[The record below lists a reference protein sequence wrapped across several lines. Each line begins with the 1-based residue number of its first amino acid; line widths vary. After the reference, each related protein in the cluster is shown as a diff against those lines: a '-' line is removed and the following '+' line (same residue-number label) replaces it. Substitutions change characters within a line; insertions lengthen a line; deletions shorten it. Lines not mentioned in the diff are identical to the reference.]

1 MWSRRLRQRLCRVVV
16 TFTTVSLVA
25 VASTNACPIL
35 PSPLVIELSN
45 QLQQGNPGDVLT
57 FSGVLINRTAD
68 PLLIEGWGISTFG
81 GNTSEFPV
89 DFSFAPEWFA
99 LPKNHA
105 FGAFESTPLMPLF
118 TAAIAADFVGSRAI
132 LGKFAVAAY
141 PIGAIFRR
149 PDGLL
154 LWENASAS
162 ITIEIEEPPF
172 LEPIPEPATFV
183 LTTLGGLAMMYR
195 RRRDRHFNRA
205 C

>member
-1 MWSRRLRQRLCRVVV
+1 
-16 TFTTVSLVA
+16 
-25 VASTNACPIL
+25 
-35 PSPLVIELSN
+35 
-45 QLQQGNPGDVLT
+45 
-57 FSGVLINRTAD
+57 VLINRTAD
-68 PLLIEGWGISTFG
+68 PLFIEGWGISTFG

-89 DFSFAPEWFA
+89 DFWFTPQWFA

-105 FGAFESTPLMPLF
+105 FGPFERHLSCHCSRQRLR
-118 TAAIAADFVGSRAI
+118 ADVVGSRAI
-132 LGKFAVAAY
+132 LGEFAVAAY

-149 PDGLL
+149 PDGSLV
-154 LWENASAS
+154 WENASAS
-162 ITIEIEEPPF
+162 FTIEIGGPPF